1 MAAAMEGWQPITMD
15 MADSVPSVQRKRSG
29 AEVEHFLGLQDAA
42 HLDPVSLRRYPARDQ
57 VRRLSGL
64 RGRQTTTWCRRQRA
78 AKWYLSTSTSA
89 GTGVGDQVERRQRP

>member
-42 HLDPVSLRRYPARDQ
+42 HFGSGEFAAVSGKGPGPQAQ
-57 VRRLSGL
+57 RLT
-64 RGRQTTTWCRRQRA
+64 R
-78 AKWYLSTSTSA
+78 
-89 GTGVGDQVERRQRP
+89 